1 MVFRKKGTKPKP
13 ISAIEL
19 LLHNRIKRWEYNQ
32 TYYDKNRLRI
42 IEKYHKNK
50 KLKNIPKNK

>member
-1 MVFRKKGTKPKP
+1 MKGTKPKP

-19 LLHNRIKRWEYNQ
+19 LLQNRLKRWEYNQ